1 MTTKKENDE
10 QPITDISIYI
20 AALSATYRPAST
32 PAEATHFFSTP
43 EVIEAIRNLNP
54 SAKISAEQ
62 VFSGLIAAGYNFCN
76 RPGAQGL
83 EFKWMFREL

>member
-20 AALSATYRPAST
+20 AALSVTYRPAST

-43 EVIEAIRNLNP
+43 RGSRCYSQFRP
-54 SAKISAEQ
+54 
-62 VFSGLIAAGYNFCN
+62 FC
-76 RPGAQGL
+76 
-83 EFKWMFREL
+83 

>member
-1 MTTKKENDE
+1 MTTKKRNGE

-20 AALSATYRPAST
+20 AALSVTYRPAST
-32 PAEATHFFSTP
+32 PAETTHFFSTP
-43 EVIEAIRNLNP
+43 EVVDAIRNLDP
-54 SAKISAEQ
+54 SAKVCAEQ
-62 VFSGLIAAGYNFCN
+62 ITTALCDAGYKFCN